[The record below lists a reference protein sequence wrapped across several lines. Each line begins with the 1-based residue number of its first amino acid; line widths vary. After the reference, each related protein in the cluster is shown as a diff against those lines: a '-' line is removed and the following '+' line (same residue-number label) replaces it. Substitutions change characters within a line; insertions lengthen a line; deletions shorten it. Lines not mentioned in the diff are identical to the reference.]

1 MPEPPFQNDMRSQ
14 ALPPQTTHHQV
25 AVNVMSVSVALLT
38 VTRPGEIPAALAQGL
53 SQRRPVLIDIP
64 EVQRRLAW
72 LATLAT
78 ILGWSGKFGLWLV
91 DVFAKLWLGMWLNAQ
106 LPTKDYLVPDWTKF
120 HLERQQPDNKVIL
133 NPYIPS
139 PHEE

>member
-1 MPEPPFQNDMRSQ
+1 MPEPAFQNDMRSQ
-14 ALPPQTTHHQV
+14 GLPPRAHPAT
-25 AVNVMSVSVALLT
+25 AVFAGSGSLTALLLT
-38 VTRPGEIPAALAQGL
+38 VTRPEEIPAALAQGK
-53 SQRRPVLIDIP
+53 PVLIDIP

-91 DVFAKLWLGMWLNAQ
+91 GVLAHLWLGMWLDAQ
-106 LPTKDYLVPDWTKF
+106 LPYKDYLVPDWTKF